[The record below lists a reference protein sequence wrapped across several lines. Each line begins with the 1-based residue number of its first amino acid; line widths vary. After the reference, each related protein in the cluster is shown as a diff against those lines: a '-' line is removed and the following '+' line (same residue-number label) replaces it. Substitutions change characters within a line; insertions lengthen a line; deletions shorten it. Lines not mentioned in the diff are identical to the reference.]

1 MTDIEMLDGFKNYI
15 LNRNKSAKKTAQ
27 NSVPDVREFLSIMQ
41 IKSLDDILALKVSSV
56 QKYLT
61 AINSR
66 NLKDGTRKVKVARV
80 RTFFNYLM
88 EMEYISKNVMKGQK
102 VSASDAEVTWFPH
115 ADIVKVLNQAK
126 NITEYTILHTLM
138 GTGMRISELVTLTCD
153 KVLKDNRIQ
162 VFGKNAKWRMIV
174 CPESVTNVLFDYIEK
189 TKEIRGKSPYVFV
202 TRNGKMMDRSNIGKD
217 LKDMAKRANID
228 NWEYFSPHKV
238 RHVYG
243 DHCLND
249 LHIPI
254 DVISMNMGHANVA
267 ITSKIY
273 AKTNKERIREYV
285 DEINPKQFFGKKEPT
300 FDK

>member
-15 LNRNKSAKKTAQ
+15 LNKNKSAKKTAQ

-41 IKSLDDILALKVSSV
+41 IKSLDDILVLKVSNV

-61 AINSR
+61 DINSR

-80 RTFFNYLM
+80 RMFFNYLM
-88 EMEYISKNVMKGQK
+88 EMEFINKNIMTGQK
-102 VSASDAEVTWFPH
+102 VSAADAEVTWFPH

-138 GTGMRISELVTLTCD
+138 GTGMRISELATLTCD

-202 TRNGKMMDRSNIGKD
+202 TRNGKMMDRNNMGKS

-243 DHCLND
+243 DYCLND

-285 DEINPKQFFGKKEPT
+285 DDINPKQFFGKKEPT